1 MKKTFQHIEKA
12 ILEFQKGK
20 MLIVVDD
27 EDRENE
33 GDFIIAADKA
43 TPDDINFMMKE
54 GRGLICVPITQEYS
68 DRLAL
73 SKSITLIES
82 KKLKDKN
89 KSEKLLKK
97 LYKKSGKS
105 LRIGVSGP
113 PGVGKSTFI
122 ETLGI
127 FLTNKKYKVAVLAVD
142 PSSKKSGGSIL
153 GDKTRMQ
160 ELSVKKNPYLWPSPS
175 GGELGGVARRT
186 RETMILVEAAGYEII
201 LVETVGVGQSETEVA
216 EMVDIFLV
224 LLQPSSGDELQG
236 IKKGIIEIA
245 DLLIVNKEDEFK
257 NEVLTTLADYKNA
270 LSLLKKDNNTFNTE
284 VIKCSALKKTGISEI
299 WKIIQRF
306 KNIGEKKGWIKDRRL
321 KQLSKWMWDDLQKNL
336 FDKIKD
342 NKKLIL
348 EFSKLQKKVAKNIIS
363 PTEASKKILHHYV
376 KTNKS

>member
-1 MKKTFQHIEKA
+1 MTDNLYKK
-12 ILEFQKGK
+12 IL
-20 MLIVVDD
+20 L
-27 EDRENE
+27 
-33 GDFIIAADKA
+33 
-43 TPDDINFMMKE
+43 
-54 GRGLICVPITQEYS
+54 S

-73 SKSITLIES
+73 SKAITLIES

-105 LRIGVSGP
+105 LRIGASGP

-160 ELSVKKNPYLWPSPS
+160 ELSVKKNAYIRPSPS

-306 KNIGEKKGWIKDRRL
+306 KNIGEKKGWIKVRRL